1 MMLKIIHFL
10 TVIFDFFKKLE
21 LMPRW
26 LIPFI
31 ILIFLVIAVEIYT
44 FQAFKTISK
53 SKLIRFSFLAVSVGI
68 YIYFFVTLLTYD
80 RSNGQTPQFQMAVGL
95 LLTISVPKLVII
107 LVLFGEDVYRWIL
120 KLISAISSNETRS
133 LVGRR
138 QFVSQI
144 ALGLAAIPFVSFIY
158 GIVQG
163 KYNYKVLKYQ
173 LTFDDLPEAFDGYT
187 ITQISDIHSGSFTNK
202 EKIQYGV
209 DLINEQKSDLMLFT
223 GDIVNNKADEM
234 DDWIDVFD
242 KLEAKEGKYAI
253 LGNHDYGDYM
263 DWKTPQ
269 DKIDN
274 FQKVKEIHKKIG
286 FDLLLDE
293 HRYIEKDGQKIA
305 LVGVENWGKGFNQA
319 GDLERASAGIQKKD
333 FKILMSH
340 DPSHWEEKVK
350 NDDFNYHLTLSGH
363 THGLQMGIEIP
374 GWIRWSPSKFVYKQ
388 WAGLYEEFGRYV
400 NVNRG
405 FGYHAFPGRVGIWPE
420 ITVIEL
426 KKADNQVI

>member
-1 MMLKIIHFL
+1 
-10 TVIFDFFKKLE
+10 
-21 LMPRW
+21 MPRW
-26 LIPFI
+26 LIPV
-31 ILIFLVIAVEIYT
+31 LIVLVLIVSVEIYT
-44 FQAFKTISK
+44 LQAFKTISK
-53 SKLIRFSFLAVSVGI
+53 SKLLRFSYIAISVAV
-68 YIYFFVTLLTYD
+68 YMYFFITILTYD
-80 RSNGQTPQFQMAVGL
+80 RSKGQTPEFQMAMGIL
-95 LLTISVPKLVII
+95 LSFSIPKLVIVF
-107 LVLFGEDVYRWIL
+107 VLFGEDMYRWVL
-120 KLISAISSNETRS
+120 KLFSAISSSETQS

-138 QFVSQI
+138 KFVSQI
-144 ALGLAAIPFVSFIY
+144 ALGLAAIPFASFIY
-158 GIVQG
+158 GIIQG
-163 KYNYKVLKYQ
+163 KYNYKVIKYQ
-173 LTFDDLPEAFDGYT
+173 LSFVDLPAAFDGYT

-209 DLINEQKSDLMLFT
+209 DLINKQKSDLMLFT

-234 DDWIDVFD
+234 DNWIDVFNQ
-242 KLEAKEGKYAI
+242 LEAKEGKFAI

-263 DWKTPQ
+263 DWNSPQ

-274 FQKVKEIHKKIG
+274 FQRVKEIHKKIG

-293 HRYIEKDGQKIA
+293 HRYLEKDGQKIA

-319 GDLERASAGIQKKD
+319 GDLQRASSKIKKED

-340 DPSHWEEKVK
+340 DPSHWQEKVK
-350 NDDFNYHLTLSGH
+350 MDDFNYHLTLSGH

-374 GWIRWSPSKFVYKQ
+374 GFLKWSPSQFVYKQ
-388 WAGLYEEFGRYV
+388 WAGLYQEFGRYI

-426 KKADNQVI
+426 KKA

>member
-1 MMLKIIHFL
+1 MKTAISL
-10 TVIFDFFKKLE
+10 
-21 LMPRW
+21 
-26 LIPFI
+26 I
-31 ILIFLVIAVEIYT
+31 ILFVIIVLLEVYAFQAIKTITKSKVIRYSWLFVSIAVYAN
-44 FQAFKTISK
+44 FAYV
-53 SKLIRFSFLAVSVGI
+53 A
-68 YIYFFVTLLTYD
+68 LTYD
-80 RSNGQTPQFQMAVGL
+80 RTQGQTPQFQMAMGI
-95 LLTISVPKLVII
+95 LLTVLIPKLV
-107 LVLFGEDVYRWIL
+107 VLIFMFGEDIYRWIL
-120 KLISAISSNETRS
+120 KLISAVTSGNTMP
-133 LVGRR
+133 LAGRR
-138 QFVSQI
+138 KFISQI
-144 ALGLAAIPFVSFIY
+144 SLGLAAIPFVSFIY

-173 LTFDDLPEAFDGYT
+173 LTFKDLPEAFDGFT

-209 DLINEQKSDLMLFT
+209 DLINEQKSDIMLFT

-234 DDWIDVFD
+234 DNWIAVFD
-242 KLEAKEGKYAI
+242 KLEAKEGKYSI

-263 DWKTPQ
+263 DWDNPQ

-274 FQKVKEIHKKIG
+274 FQKVKDIHQKIG

-293 HRYIEKDGQKIA
+293 HRYLEKGGQKIA
-305 LVGVENWGKGFNQA
+305 LLGVENWGKGFNKA
-319 GDLERASAGIQKKD
+319 GDLQRAAAGIQKED

-350 NDDFNYHLTLSGH
+350 KDPFNYQLTLSGH

-374 GWIRWSPSKFVYKQ
+374 GWFKWSPSKYAYKQ
-388 WAGLYEEFGRYV
+388 WAGLYEEAGRV
-400 NVNRG
+400 INVNRG

-426 KKADNQVI
+426 KKS

>member
-1 MMLKIIHFL
+1 ML
-10 TVIFDFFKKLE
+10 
-21 LMPRW
+21 RW
-26 LIPFI
+26 LIPVL
-31 ILIFLVIAVEIYT
+31 LIVLIVFLEIYT

-53 SKLIRFSFLAVSVGI
+53 SKLVRFSYIAISVAV
-68 YIYFFVTLLTYD
+68 YAYFFITILIYD
-80 RSNGQTPQFQMAVGL
+80 RSKGQTPEFQMAMGII
-95 LLTISVPKLVII
+95 LTFSIPKLVIVLI
-107 LVLFGEDVYRWIL
+107 LFGEDMYRLVL
-120 KLISAISSNETRS
+120 KLISAISSSETQS

-138 QFVSQI
+138 KFISQI

-163 KYNYKVLKYQ
+163 KYNYKVIKYQ
-173 LTFDDLPEAFDGYT
+173 LSFDDLPAAFDGYT

-234 DDWIDVFD
+234 DNWIDVF
-242 KLEAKEGKYAI
+242 KQLEAKEGKFAI

-263 DWKTPQ
+263 DWNSPQ
-269 DKIDN
+269 EKIDN

-293 HRYIEKDGQKIA
+293 HRYLEKDGQKIA

-319 GDLERASAGIQKKD
+319 GDLQRASSKIKKED

-340 DPSHWEEKVK
+340 DPSHWQEKVK
-350 NDDFNYHLTLSGH
+350 MDDFNYHLTLSGH

-374 GWIRWSPSKFVYKQ
+374 GFLKWSPSQFVYKQ
-388 WAGLYEEFGRYV
+388 WAGLYQEFGRYI

-426 KKADNQVI
+426 KKA

>member
-1 MMLKIIHFL
+1 ML
-10 TVIFDFFKKLE
+10 
-21 LMPRW
+21 RW
-26 LIPFI
+26 ILPLI
-31 ILIFLVIAVEIYT
+31 ILTAIIIVVAIYT

-53 SKLIRFSFLAVSVGI
+53 NKLVRFSFLILSLMVYAYAV
-68 YIYFFVTLLTYD
+68 YIFITYD
-80 RSNGQTPQFQMAVGL
+80 RSNGQTPQFQLAMGL
-95 LLTISVPKLVII
+95 LLTFLIPKLI
-107 LVLFGEDVYRWIL
+107 VLIFMFGEDVFRGGK
-120 KLISAISSNETRS
+120 KLISYVSAGEARELPS
-133 LVGRR
+133 RR
-138 QFVSQI
+138 KFVSQF
-144 ALGLAAIPFVSFIY
+144 ALGLAAIPFASFIY
-158 GIVQG
+158 GIIQG

-173 LTFDDLPEAFDGYT
+173 LSFKDLPDAFDGFT

-209 DLINEQKSDLMLFT
+209 DLINEQKSDIMLFT

-242 KLEAKEGKYAI
+242 KLEAKEGKYSI

-263 DWKTPQ
+263 DWKNPQ

-274 FQKVKEIHKKIG
+274 FQAVKDIHQKIG

-293 HRYIEKDGQKIA
+293 HRYLEKDGQKIA
-305 LVGVENWGKGFNQA
+305 LIGVENWGKGFNQA
-319 GDLERASAGIQKKD
+319 GDLKRASVGVLKED

-350 NDDFNYHLTLSGH
+350 RDDFNYHLTLSGH

-374 GWIRWSPSKFVYKQ
+374 GFFRWSPSKFVYKQ
-388 WAGLYEEFGRYV
+388 WAGLYEEFGRYI

-420 ITVIEL
+420 VTVITL
-426 KKADNQVI
+426 KKA

>member
-1 MMLKIIHFL
+1 
-10 TVIFDFFKKLE
+10 
-21 LMPRW
+21 MPRW
-26 LIPFI
+26 IFPLI
-31 ILIFLVIAVEIYT
+31 ILTIAIVLVEIYT

-53 SKLIRFSFLAVSVGI
+53 NKLVRFSFLAVSLVVYLYSFI
-68 YIYFFVTLLTYD
+68 VIFSYD
-80 RSNGQTPQFQMAVGL
+80 RSNGQTPEFQMAMGV
-95 LLTISVPKLVII
+95 LLTFSIPKLVVI
-107 LVLFGEDVYRWIL
+107 LVLFGEDMYRGVL
-120 KLISAISSNETRS
+120 KLISAIASGETKP
-133 LVGRR
+133 LAGRR
-138 QFVSQI
+138 NFISQI
-144 ALGLAAIPFVSFIY
+144 ALGLAAIPFASFIY

-173 LTFDDLPEAFDGYT
+173 LTFKDLPAAFDGFT

-202 EKIQYGV
+202 EKIKYGV
-209 DLINEQKSDLMLFT
+209 DLINQQKSDIMLFT

-234 DDWIDVFD
+234 DNWMDVFD
-242 KLEAKEGKYAI
+242 KLEAKEGKYSI

-263 DWKTPQ
+263 DWDNPQ
-269 DKIDN
+269 DKKDN
-274 FQKVKEIHKKIG
+274 FLKVKDIHQKIG

-293 HRYIEKDGQKIA
+293 HRYLEKNGQKIA
-305 LVGVENWGKGFNQA
+305 LLGVENWGKGFNQA
-319 GDLERASAGIQKKD
+319 GDLQRAAAGVHQED

-350 NDDFNYHLTLSGH
+350 KDPFNYQLTLSGH

-374 GWIRWSPSKFVYKQ
+374 GWFKWSPSKYVYKQ
-388 WAGLYEEFGRYV
+388 WAGLYEEAGRFI

-426 KKADNQVI
+426 KKG

>member
-1 MMLKIIHFL
+1 MIRVGILLVIIVFLELYAFQAIKTITKSKVIRLSWLFVSIVVYGHFL
-10 TVIFDFFKKLE
+10 YV
-21 LMPRW
+21 
-26 LIPFI
+26 
-31 ILIFLVIAVEIYT
+31 A
-44 FQAFKTISK
+44 
-53 SKLIRFSFLAVSVGI
+53 
-68 YIYFFVTLLTYD
+68 LTYD
-80 RSNGQTPQFQMAVGL
+80 RTQGQTPQFQMAMGL
-95 LLTISVPKLVII
+95 LLTVLIPKLVII
-107 LVLFGEDVYRWIL
+107 IVMFGEDVYRWIL
-120 KLISAISSNETRS
+120 KLISAISSEETKY

-138 QFVSQI
+138 KFISQL

-158 GIVQG
+158 GIIQG

-173 LTFDDLPEAFDGYT
+173 LTFKDLPDAFDGYT

-209 DLINEQKSDLMLFT
+209 DLINEQKSDVMLFT

-234 DDWIDVFD
+234 DNWIDVFSQ
-242 KLEAKEGKYAI
+242 LEAKEGKYAI

-263 DWKTPQ
+263 KWSKPE

-274 FQKVKEIHKKIG
+274 FQKVKDIHQKIG

-293 HRYIEKDGQKIA
+293 HRYLEKDGQKIA
-305 LVGVENWGKGFNQA
+305 LLGVENWGRGFNQK
-319 GDLERASAGIQKKD
+319 GDLEKASKGVQKED
-333 FKILMSH
+333 FKILMTH
-340 DPSHWEEKVK
+340 DPSHWEYKVK
-350 NDDFNYHLTLSGH
+350 ENDFNYHLTLSGH

-374 GWIRWSPSKFVYKQ
+374 GWFQWSPSKYVYKQ
-388 WAGLYEEFGRYV
+388 WAGLYEEFGRYI

-426 KKADNQVI
+426 KKA

>member
-1 MMLKIIHFL
+1 MKTAISL
-10 TVIFDFFKKLE
+10 
-21 LMPRW
+21 
-26 LIPFI
+26 I
-31 ILIFLVIAVEIYT
+31 ILFVIIVLLEVYAFQAIKTITKSKVIRYSWLFVSIAVYAN
-44 FQAFKTISK
+44 FAYV
-53 SKLIRFSFLAVSVGI
+53 A
-68 YIYFFVTLLTYD
+68 LTYD
-80 RSNGQTPQFQMAVGL
+80 RTQGQTPQFQMAMGV
-95 LLTISVPKLVII
+95 LLTVLIPKLV
-107 LVLFGEDVYRWIL
+107 VLIFMFGEDIYRWIL
-120 KLISAISSNETRS
+120 KLISAVTSGNTTP
-133 LVGRR
+133 LAGRR
-138 QFVSQI
+138 KFISQI
-144 ALGLAAIPFVSFIY
+144 SLGLAAIPFVSFIY

-173 LTFDDLPEAFDGYT
+173 LTFKDLPEAFDGFT

-209 DLINEQKSDLMLFT
+209 DLINEQKSDIMLFT

-234 DDWIDVFD
+234 DNWIAVFD
-242 KLEAKEGKYAI
+242 KLEAKEGKYSI

-263 DWKTPQ
+263 DWDNPQ

-274 FQKVKEIHKKIG
+274 FQKVKDIHEKIG

-293 HRYIEKDGQKIA
+293 HRYLEKDGQKIA
-305 LVGVENWGKGFNQA
+305 LLGIENWGKGFNKA
-319 GDLERASAGIQKKD
+319 GDLQRAAAGIQKED

-350 NDDFNYHLTLSGH
+350 QDPFNYQLTLSGH

-374 GWIRWSPSKFVYKQ
+374 GWFKWSPSKYAYKQ
-388 WAGLYEEFGRYV
+388 WAGLYKEAGRV
-400 NVNRG
+400 INVNRG

-426 KKADNQVI
+426 KKS